1 MYCNWVVSGIVSN
14 VYSIPASHEKEEG
27 GGTVARGLSST
38 RSVAQLNPSS
48 SAQPASQQPL
58 CNQLSRS
65 TTISIASIPITSLL
79 KRKVA
84 IFFRCVSISRIFVPP
99 RGPPVRQSRSCHGSF
114 SRIQMPVAPNSIS
127 QSVQIVNVSPVS
139 EERAWSSS
147 GSVMQDEVYLV

>member
-79 KRKVA
+79 FNSEMGDIKHELQYKRKVA
-84 IFFRCVSISRIFVPP
+84 KQFFRCMSTFVPP
-99 RGPPVRQSRSCHGSF
+99 LVRLSVKRGAATEAFPGFGSPP
-114 SRIQMPVAPNSIS
+114 PKKKLAKIS
-127 QSVQIVNVSPVS
+127 
-139 EERAWSSS
+139 
-147 GSVMQDEVYLV
+147 